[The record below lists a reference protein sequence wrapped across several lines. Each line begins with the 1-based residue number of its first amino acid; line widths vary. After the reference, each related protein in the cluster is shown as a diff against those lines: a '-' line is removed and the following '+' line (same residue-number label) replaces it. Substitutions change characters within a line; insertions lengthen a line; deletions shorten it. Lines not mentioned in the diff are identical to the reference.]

1 MTTQRSRRL
10 GRPARSDRLNAREDI
25 LETALE
31 LFAARGF
38 AGASVRQI
46 ESAICIPE
54 GALYARFPSS
64 PAIFETLFRQA
75 GPGVVTAAVLDG
87 ANIPRDQGPA
97 AFVRAL
103 IHEVLAAWSQPRA
116 GKFAGV
122 VLREGT
128 LGTAHG
134 APSLTAGIAEALR
147 E

>member
-1 MTTQRSRRL
+1 MTVQRSRRL
-10 GRPARSDRLNAREDI
+10 GRPPRSEGRNTREDI

-46 ESAICIPE
+46 ASAVGITE
-54 GALYARFPSS
+54 GALYAHFPSKQ
-64 PAIFETLFRQA
+64 AIFETLFRQA
-75 GPGVVTAAVLDG
+75 GPGVVTAAVVEG

-116 GKFAGV
+116 RKFAGV

-134 APSLTAGIAEALR
+134 APS
-147 E
+147 